1 MNDVAA
7 RVRATAG
14 LDVAAVRRDFPC
26 LDQMVHGR
34 PLVFLDSATSAQ
46 KPQLVIDTLSQV
58 LRHDYANIHRGV
70 HSLSQ
75 RATDLHDGAR
85 DKIRAFINAASSSE
99 IVFTRGGTEAINLV
113 AQSFVRPRAKAG
125 DEVLITHMEHHANIV
140 PWQLLGDQIGLKLVV
155 APINDD
161 GEVLLDEL
169 ASLISERTRLV
180 SVAWVSNALGTINP
194 VEEIVEL
201 AHARDVPV
209 LIDACQAVQ
218 HIPIDVQALD
228 CDFLA
233 FSGHKLYGPSGIG
246 ALYGKEALLE
256 AMPPYQGGG
265 DMILSVSFA
274 GTEFNELPYKFE
286 AGTPAIEAAV
296 GLGAAIDYVQA
307 LGLDNIAA
315 HESDLL
321 AYATRALNQVPGL
334 RIVGTA
340 RAKSSVISF
349 VLDQLHAH
357 DIGTLLDLDGIAVRT
372 GHHCAMPV
380 MERLGVTATTRA
392 SLALYNTHEDI
403 DALVASVRR
412 MAERFG

>member
-1 MNDVAA
+1 
-7 RVRATAG
+7 
-14 LDVAAVRRDFPC
+14 
-26 LDQMVHGR
+26 
-34 PLVFLDSATSAQ
+34 
-46 KPQLVIDTLSQV
+46 
-58 LRHDYANIHRGV
+58 
-70 HSLSQ
+70 
-75 RATDLHDGAR
+75 
-85 DKIRAFINAASSSE
+85 
-99 IVFTRGGTEAINLV
+99 
-113 AQSFVRPRAKAG
+113 
-125 DEVLITHMEHHANIV
+125 
-140 PWQLLGDQIGLKLVV
+140 
-155 APINDD
+155 
-161 GEVLLDEL
+161 
-169 ASLISERTRLV
+169 
-180 SVAWVSNALGTINP
+180 
-194 VEEIVEL
+194 
-201 AHARDVPV
+201 VPV

-315 HESDLL
+315 HESELL

-349 VLDQLHAH
+349 VLEQLHAH

-412 MAERFG
+412 MVERFG

>member
-1 MNDVAA
+1 MNELAA
-7 RVRATAG
+7 PLRARG
-14 LDVAAVRRDFPC
+14 LDIAAVRADFPC
-26 LDQMVHGR
+26 LHQSIHDR

-46 KPQLVIDTLSQV
+46 KPQLVIDALGDV

-70 HSLSQ
+70 HALSQ
-75 RATDLHDGAR
+75 RATDLHDAAR
-85 DKIRAFINAASSSE
+85 EKVRAFINAASSRE
-99 IVFTRGGTEAINLV
+99 IIFTRGGTEGINLV
-113 AQSFVRPRAKAG
+113 AQSFVRPRAKPG
-125 DEVLITHMEHHANIV
+125 DEVLITTMEHHANIV
-140 PWQLLGDQIGLKLVV
+140 PWQLLADQIGLKLVV

-161 GEVLLDEL
+161 GELLLDEL
-169 ASLISERTRLV
+169 AALISERTRLV
-180 SVAWVSNALGTINP
+180 SVVWVSNALGTVNP
-194 VEEIVEL
+194 VDEIVGL
-201 AHARDVPV
+201 AHARGVPV
-209 LIDACQAVQ
+209 LIDACQALQ

-228 CDFLA
+228 CDFLV

-296 GLGAAIDYVQA
+296 GLGAAIDYVHS

-315 HESDLL
+315 HEHRLL
-321 AYATRALNQVPGL
+321 AYATRALNQIPGL
-334 RIVGTA
+334 RIIGTA
-340 RAKSSVISF
+340 RAKSSVLSF

-357 DIGTLLDLDGIAVRT
+357 DVGTLLDLDGIAVRT

-380 MERLGVTATTRA
+380 MDRFGVAATTRA
-392 SLALYNTHEDI
+392 SLALYNTEAEI
-403 DALVASVRR
+403 DALDASLRG
-412 MAERFG
+412 MIERFG